1 MQCATKSGPFK
12 RAIWHSGVEH
22 FQRSYN
28 YYRNHYIPAVKLR
41 IWGRVPTPAWSR
53 VLCFFLRVT
62 LFSLFSE
69 EIICNEVIRWD
80 SHKVL
85 VHTCEFQKFEE
96 NDISIHIIHRWWRS
110 WAFLS
115 RFQLPNH
122 LTWSRLV
129 PPPCPS
135 EPHHLVCRKWGEG
148 LSGDS
153 VTDRESIRDLF
164 VVNGQ
169 IAILEV
175 GIFYDWWVE
184 TTHTACIAL
193 GRSGT
198 SPNETKRE
206 PFRTVF
212 PIWGQTIQIPSE
224 LPGCRDVQNL
234 WCKWEESK
242 IKMPGQT
249 NKRARTRDN
258 SHRLR

>member
-122 LTWSRLV
+122 LTWIMIPFGTTALPIWASPSGVQKMGRRLV
-129 PPPCPS
+129 RRLCNRSRIDP
-135 EPHHLVCRKWGEG
+135 W
-148 LSGDS
+148 
-153 VTDRESIRDLF
+153 F

-184 TTHTACIAL
+184 NNTH
-193 GRSGT
+193 RMY
-198 SPNETKRE
+198 SPGE
-206 PFRTVF
+206 V
-212 PIWGQTIQIPSE
+212 
-224 LPGCRDVQNL
+224 RD
-234 WCKWEESK
+234 
-242 IKMPGQT
+242 
-249 NKRARTRDN
+249 
-258 SHRLR
+258 

>member
-1 MQCATKSGPFK
+1 MLR
-12 RAIWHSGVEH
+12 RAGRWSVQSDIPGSNTFNARTTIIEITIYRQWSYESEDVY
-22 FQRSYN
+22 QR
-28 YYRNHYIPAVKLR
+28 RHDHE
-41 IWGRVPTPAWSR
+41 
-53 VLCFFLRVT
+53 FFVFLLWVT

-184 TTHTACIAL
+184 TTHTACVAL

-206 PFRTVF
+206 PFRTVV
-212 PIWGQTIQIPSE
+212 PIWGQTI
-224 LPGCRDVQNL
+224 
-234 WCKWEESK
+234 
-242 IKMPGQT
+242 
-249 NKRARTRDN
+249 
-258 SHRLR
+258 